1 MKERRRDNGTDRM
14 KLFVSS
20 IRFYPVVAAAIA
32 TTNFIPL
39 PQMAKVDLYL

>member
-1 MKERRRDNGTDRM
+1 MEERRKDDGTGRM
-14 KLFVSS
+14 KLFASS
-20 IRFYPVVAAAIA
+20 IRFYPVVTAAIA